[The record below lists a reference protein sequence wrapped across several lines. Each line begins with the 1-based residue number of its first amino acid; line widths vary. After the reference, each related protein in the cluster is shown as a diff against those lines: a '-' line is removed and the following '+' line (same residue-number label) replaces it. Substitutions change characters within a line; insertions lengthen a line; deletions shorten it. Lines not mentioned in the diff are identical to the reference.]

1 LNARTKRNLL
11 IEAAQ
16 ALICE
21 RLIRRGLTPGMDPI
35 WLARLLV
42 ARTTATALLMRLRRR

>member
-21 RLIRRGLTPGMDPI
+21 RLIKRGHVPGTDPI

-42 ARTTATALLMRLRRR
+42 ARTTAAALFIRLRRR

>member
-1 LNARTKRNLL
+1 MRPNPLL
-11 IEAAQ
+11 EAAQ

-21 RLIRRGLTPGMDPI
+21 RLLADGPTPGTDPI

-42 ARTTATALLMRLRRR
+42 ARAAAAALLARLRAG

>member
-11 IEAAQ
+11 IEAAH

-21 RLIRRGLTPGMDPI
+21 RLIKRGPTPGMDPI

-42 ARTTATALLMRLRRR
+42 ARTTTTALLIRLRRR